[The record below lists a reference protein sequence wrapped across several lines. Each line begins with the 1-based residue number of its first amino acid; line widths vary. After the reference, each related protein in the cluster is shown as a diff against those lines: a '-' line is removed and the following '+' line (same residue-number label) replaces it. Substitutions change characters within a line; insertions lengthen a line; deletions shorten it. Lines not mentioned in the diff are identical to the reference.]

1 LDESFGAGQFIRL
14 RRSSDLEMNGFS
26 LLQGWTADAHTVF
39 ERSETTGIRT
49 TRASRHV
56 VMLRLGV
63 YKLPVA
69 EVVVIQTIVRLYASD
84 AAFPWQLVNAP
95 PYDALLVDA
104 AAVEHEYSTVVGMAA
119 AVLRL
124 TRMNSGGQPNALER
138 PIRADKLQRWLKSTE
153 QALRESRPAGPTLDE
168 QTALEVEVSDAVR
181 FMLRRWPP
189 ATLLRNDLDNIRM
202 ASLLARRAL
211 NASELAEIS
220 QLPFTQ
226 CAAFLQALRTA
237 GVLELH
243 VEQALPPSFAP
254 QSDRPIRSDFAR
266 SLLDGI
272 RRRLGLRAS

>member
-1 LDESFGAGQFIRL
+1 MA
-14 RRSSDLEMNGFS
+14 
-26 LLQGWTADAHTVF
+26 
-39 ERSETTGIRT
+39 
-49 TRASRHV
+49 
-56 VMLRLGV
+56 MLRLGV

-104 AAVEHEYSTVVGMAA
+104 AAVEHEYPTVVGMAA